1 MGKAKPMKFYQFA
14 PSPELQNIIA
24 YFWTL
29 QTEDESEYNALY
41 RFIPD
46 GYVDWIFHQ
55 KEPWQFRYTSKEKD
69 YSGFYNHFLGHA
81 TNFIDIQLPASSFFL
96 IGIKFYPW
104 AAHHIWGDRMKNF
117 TDTCLS
123 FDDLNDRQAIELAE
137 SLRATTELE
146 HKIAMI
152 EKEILKRLEHYKP
165 GQLIPIVNHLFAN
178 PKQNAIGKYAN
189 SQRRLEQ
196 CFNKEIGIS
205 PKLFQRTVR
214 INHAIQHMLQEPRQ
228 SLTHLAY
235 QMGYFDQS
243 HFIRD
248 FKKFSGLSPT
258 RFLNLIKPDGDIFN
272 LRIA

>member
-1 MGKAKPMKFYQFA
+1 MKFYQYS
-14 PSPELQNIIA
+14 PSPELQNIIT

-55 KEPWQFRYTSKEKD
+55 KEPWMFRYSSDETAFSS
-69 YSGFYNHFLGHA
+69 YQHHFLGHA
-81 TNFIDIQLPASSFFL
+81 SNFIELQLPSSPL
-96 IGIKFYPW
+96 HLLGVKFYPW
-104 AAHHIWGDRMKNF
+104 TAHSIWGRTMKNF

-123 FDDLNDRQAIELAE
+123 FEILQDQKMEELAE
-137 SLRATTELE
+137 NIRFTPELKQ
-146 HKIAMI
+146 KIALI
-152 EKEILKRLEHYKP
+152 EKEILNRLKNYKISA
-165 GQLIPIVNHLFAN
+165 LIPVIKQLLSD
-178 PKQNAIGKYAN
+178 PKLSKPVYAN

-196 CFNKEIGIS
+196 CFKEEIGIS

-214 INHAIQHMLQEPRQ
+214 VNHTIQYMLQEPKR

-258 RFLNLIKPDGDIFN
+258 QFLNLINPDGDIFN
-272 LRIA
+272 LRIV